1 MIFIPVASHW
11 WRVAFCMA
19 LRGKTPAYKK
29 YRNLLEEKQST
40 KSHNVHPRTWK
51 IVSFMLPVHSWHPE
65 GFPGPGF
72 PARQWD
78 GCPTP
83 S

>member
-40 KSHNVHPRTWK
+40 KPHNASQNLEKFLLHAPCAFLA
-51 IVSFMLPVHSWHPE
+51 S
-65 GFPGPGF
+65 
-72 PARQWD
+72 
-78 GCPTP
+78 
-83 S
+83 